1 MGGCFVIPSDLCQMF
16 GMTKKNEYKQD
27 LTVCPKFEHWQKHIG
42 PFTQHVKFYSHIQL
56 AF

>member
-16 GMTKKNEYKQD
+16 GMTKKNDYKQD

-42 PFTQHVKFYSHIQL
+42 PFTHVKFYSHIQL